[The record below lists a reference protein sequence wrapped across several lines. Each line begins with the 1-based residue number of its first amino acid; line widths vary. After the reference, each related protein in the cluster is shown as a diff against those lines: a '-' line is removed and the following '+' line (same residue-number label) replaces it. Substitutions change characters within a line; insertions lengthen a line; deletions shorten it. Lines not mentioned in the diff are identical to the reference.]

1 MNTKLYDVIIVG
13 GGPGGL
19 QAALQLGR
27 YRWTTLVVD
36 RGKGRASF
44 VPQYMNILGFP
55 TGVSGQAL
63 LKAGRAQAEEY
74 GVEFLSKVV
83 TDVVKDSDGLFSV
96 TVQNKADYKAG
107 NSTNIVQ
114 YRCRKLILNTGVMDR
129 HPDVKDVFRWAGK
142 AIYYCPDCD
151 GYEVSN
157 KKVVVVGIGNGAAE
171 LALALLNWTSEIK
184 VVNVE
189 PERNISED
197 RLEKLAHFGI
207 DIYPGKLKEFIGE
220 TRDRIDKVIL
230 QDGTELSTEKVFS
243 ALGKFSINSELAEGL
258 GVETTQSGNIM
269 VDPRTKETRVSGCW
283 AVGDVVAAHSQQVTI
298 AIADGVQAAIW
309 VNKQLKQEGFLPAI
323 TS

>member
-1 MNTKLYDVIIVG
+1 MNTNIYDVIIVG

-27 YRWTTLVVD
+27 YKWRTLIVD

-55 TGVSGQAL
+55 SGVSGQAL
-63 LKAGRAQAEEY
+63 LKAGRAQAKEY
-74 GVEFLSKVV
+74 GVEFLTKVV
-83 TDVVKDSDGLFSV
+83 TNAVKDSDGLFNV
-96 TVQNKADYKAG
+96 TLQDKGDYKAG

-171 LALALLNWTSEIK
+171 LALALLNWTREIK

-189 PERNISED
+189 PERKISEE

-207 DIYPGKLKEFIGE
+207 EVYSDKLKEFIGE
-220 TRDRIDKVIL
+220 TKDRIDKLIL
-230 QDGTELSTEKVFS
+230 QNGTELSCEKVFS

-258 GVETTQSGNIM
+258 GVETSQSGNII
-269 VDPRTKETRVSGCW
+269 VDPRTKETNVSGCW